1 MVQAFELMTVG
12 AVVENKAALDMAQSA
27 LERISRVRSAARRAR
42 VKPTILLRG
51 EETGDQWAS
60 PEEQ

>member
-1 MVQAFELMTVG
+1 MTVG

-51 EETGDQWAS
+51 EETGRS
-60 PEEQ
+60 VGIP